1 MQKLNAVAAFAIA
14 FVLTVFAVTF
24 WTSEGVPF
32 LHPDSGVETT
42 RVSAP
47 VMKTPK
53 PATLNRLV
61 LRDG

>member
-24 WTSEGVPF
+24 WTSEGVLF

-42 RVSAP
+42 RASAP
-47 VMKTPK
+47 VTKTPN
-53 PATLNRLV
+53 PR
-61 LRDG
+61 R